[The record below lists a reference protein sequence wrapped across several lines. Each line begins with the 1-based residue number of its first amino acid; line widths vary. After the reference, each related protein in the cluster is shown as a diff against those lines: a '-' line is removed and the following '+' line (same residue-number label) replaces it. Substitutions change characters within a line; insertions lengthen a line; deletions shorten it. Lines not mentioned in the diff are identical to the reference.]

1 MKSPTFDEQGIDAKT
16 YAPFMLQNCLSTE
29 WKDVRLFFHDWD
41 WLHAKYGGDEVD
53 DYYLNG
59 YGVEGLVKAVLFK
72 ENFDL
77 ENADIDF
84 NSEGDT
90 CLIHFKMLDEAIK
103 TAELVS
109 SMIGNTQ
116 LMKQMI
122 KVARDEGFED

>member
-1 MKSPTFDEQGIDAKT
+1 MKSPMFDEQGVDAKT
-16 YAPFMLQNCLSTE
+16 YAPFTLQNCLATE
-29 WKDVRLFFHDWD
+29 WKDVRLSFNDWD
-41 WLHAKYGGDEVD
+41 WLHEKYGGDEVD

-77 ENADIDF
+77 ESDDIDF

-90 CLIHFKMLDEAIK
+90 CFIHFKKLDEAVK

-109 SMIGNTQ
+109 SMIGNAK
-116 LMKQMI
+116 LMKKMI
-122 KVARDEGFED
+122 KVAQDEGFED